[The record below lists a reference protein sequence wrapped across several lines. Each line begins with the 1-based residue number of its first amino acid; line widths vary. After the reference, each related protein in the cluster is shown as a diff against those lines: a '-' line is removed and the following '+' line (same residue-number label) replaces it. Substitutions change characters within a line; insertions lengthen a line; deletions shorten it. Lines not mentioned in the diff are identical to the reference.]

1 MDGLVEAAFLT
12 AAVALP
18 MIAFA
23 RVARDPDRTVARMIA
38 EPAIA
43 GLLVGSLFLVVS
55 LLSDPQPI
63 AILPALLPWVLLFS
77 LLGGVIGL
85 LGVFA
90 RLLGRIW
97 SDRI

>member
-1 MDGLVEAAFLT
+1 MSALLQAVLLT

-18 MIAFA
+18 MIAFV
-23 RVARDPDRTVARMIA
+23 RVAREPDRTAARMIA
-38 EPAIA
+38 EPAVA

-63 AILPALLPWVLLFS
+63 AILPALLVS

-85 LGVFA
+85 LGVLA
-90 RLLGRIW
+90 RLPGRIW

>member
-1 MDGLVEAAFLT
+1 MDGLLQAVLLT
-12 AAVALP
+12 AAVAFP

-38 EPAIA
+38 EPAMA
-43 GLLVGSLFLVVS
+43 GLLVGSLFAVGA
-55 LLSDPQPI
+55 LLSVPHPGT
-63 AILPALLPWVLLFS
+63 ILPALLSWVLLFS
-77 LLGGVIGL
+77 LVGAAIGL
-85 LGVFA
+85 LGVVA